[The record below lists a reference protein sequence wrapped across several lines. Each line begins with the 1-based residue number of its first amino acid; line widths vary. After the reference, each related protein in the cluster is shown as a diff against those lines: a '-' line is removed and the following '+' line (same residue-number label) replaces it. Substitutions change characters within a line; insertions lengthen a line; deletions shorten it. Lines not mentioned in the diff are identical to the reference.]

1 MVKFLYLVP
10 NQITLIMKKH
20 LFTSILCLYVLT
32 GQSQTNTFPATGSA
46 GIGTITPNSSAALEI
61 TSTNQG
67 VLVSRMT
74 KAQRDAI
81 LTPATGLLIYQT
93 NSTPGFYYYSGT
105 AWTAVT
111 AKGANTTL
119 SNLVSPTAANQ
130 DILPGTTNLR
140 SLGSGSLL
148 WKDVN
153 LFNLKFSDG
162 STQTTA
168 FIPYIPGTGIGIA
181 GSTIS
186 NTAPDQVVSLTGSG
200 ATSVTGTY
208 PNFTVSS
215 TDNNTTYSPGTGIS
229 ISGTTITNSSPDQT
243 VSLTGTNGITI
254 TGTYPSFTLNGASFW
269 KTTGNSG
276 LVAGTNFI
284 GTTDAVD
291 LVFKTGNTEFMR
303 IANTNSRLGIG
314 TTSPLAKVHIK
325 QGSSGTTATSFAS
338 GIVVE
343 NSTSASITI
352 ITPSGNDRSIF
363 FGDDLN
369 SGDGGIVYS
378 GLTNSL
384 NFRTNGGTTRMT
396 LNDAGD
402 LDIAGSN
409 LNFGTVEQFS
419 DAGSNVISCN
429 SDFIN
434 ASDGIFN
441 GLGTS
446 TNRWVDVWAAD
457 GSINTSDIRE
467 KTNIKDLNYGLD
479 EIMKLRPVTFSWI
492 KRPEDGTKLGLIAQE
507 LQKVLPEVVRDYEW
521 QRDEVTGEKHK
532 IPSAVMGVMYDDIIP
547 VLVKGI
553 QELSVEN
560 DELKSC
566 IEKIESTLSISGDSK
581 QEEELNQQTVILS
594 GGAYLQQNVPNPFD
608 GTTAINYYVPD
619 PYAKVQM
626 QFMTISG
633 DVLQTVDLSS
643 GKGSVTVKASE
654 LAAGTYQYSLL
665 VNGRV
670 IGTKKMMLQK

>member
-32 GQSQTNTFPATGSA
+32 GQSQTNTFPASGSA

-130 DILPGTTNLR
+130 DILPNATNLR

-181 GSTIS
+181 G
-186 NTAPDQVVSLTGSG
+186 
-200 ATSVTGTY
+200 
-208 PNFTVSS
+208 
-215 TDNNTTYSPGTGIS
+215 
-229 ISGTTITNSSPDQT
+229 TTITNSSPDQT

-254 TGTYPSFTLNGASFW
+254 TGTYPSFTLSGASFW

-303 IANTNSRLGIG
+303 IANANSRLGIG

-396 LNDAGD
+396 LNDVGD
-402 LDIAGSN
+402 LDITGVN
-409 LNFGTVEQFS
+409 LNFGSIEQFT
-419 DAGSNVISCN
+419 DGGSNLIECN
-429 SDFIN
+429 SDFVN
-434 ASDGIFN
+434 ATDGIFN
-441 GLGTS
+441 SLGTS

-467 KTNIKDLNYGLD
+467 KTNIKDLNYGLN

-507 LQKVLPEVVRDYEW
+507 LQQVLPEVVRDYEW
-521 QRDEVTGEKHK
+521 KRDEVTGEKQK
-532 IPSAVMGVMYDDIIP
+532 VPSAVMGVMYDDIIP

-553 QELSVEN
+553 QELSAEN
-560 DELKSC
+560 DELKSRL
-566 IEKIESTLSISGDSK
+566 EKIESTLSISGDSK
-581 QEEELNQQTVILS
+581 QEEKLKQQTVILS

-608 GTTAINYYVPD
+608 GTAAINYYVPD
-619 PYAKVQM
+619 PNAKVQM
-626 QFMTISG
+626 QFISISG
-633 DVLQTVDLSS
+633 EVLQTVDLSS